1 MADMMEFPKTLDEFM
16 EQYKIVDT
24 EQVYT
29 NGTELV
35 PIFRIKQWED
45 VHRLSA
51 QPTEAAVR
59 KEKQEMICSHYEL
72 EMQDKDGNTIVKM
85 RVYSFD
91 EAYYWIDKMREEPL
105 SVVKFILKY
114 PDEYVYGEEKTNE

>member
-1 MADMMEFPKTLDEFM
+1 
-16 EQYKIVDT
+16 
-24 EQVYT
+24 
-29 NGTELV
+29 
-35 PIFRIKQWED
+35 
-45 VHRLSA
+45 
-51 QPTEAAVR
+51 
-59 KEKQEMICSHYEL
+59 MICSHYEL

-114 PDEYVYGEEKTNE
+114 PDEYVYGEEKANE